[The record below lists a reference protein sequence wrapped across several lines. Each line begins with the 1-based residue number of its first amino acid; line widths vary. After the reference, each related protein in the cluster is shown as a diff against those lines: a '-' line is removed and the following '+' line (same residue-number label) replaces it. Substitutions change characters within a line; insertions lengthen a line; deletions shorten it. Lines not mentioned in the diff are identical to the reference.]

1 MWLERIVGGG
11 VDLVDL
17 ADAKAHLRVLDDDSN
32 TEIANAIDAACTF
45 LDIDADGFGGL
56 GFPLISQSW
65 RIKASSFGAGA
76 IRLPFGRVT
85 SITSLKYYDADNV
98 QQTMADTDYH
108 LTGSGRDFFV
118 ILATSKSWPS
128 VYGRPDAASIEFV
141 AGYTDAAAVPADIKA
156 AARLLVGH
164 FFENREAAT
173 EGVVTREI
181 ELGVSRLTRR
191 YQRFSV

>member
-1 MWLERIVGGG
+1 MWLERIAGGG

-17 ADAKAHLRVLDDDSN
+17 ADAKAHLRVLDDESD
-32 TEIANAIDAACTF
+32 TEISNAIDAASTF

-56 GFPLISQSW
+56 GFPLISQTWS
-65 RIKASSFGAGA
+65 IKASSFGAGS

-85 SITSLKYYDADNV
+85 AVTSLKYYDADNV
-98 QQTMADTDYH
+98 LQTIDSADYH
-108 LTGSGRDFFV
+108 LAGWGRDFLV
-118 ILATSKSWPS
+118 VLATGKSWPS
-128 VYGRPDAASIEFV
+128 VYDRPDAAIIEFV
-141 AGYTDAAAVPADIKA
+141 AGYADTAAVPSDIKA

-191 YQRFSV
+191 YQRLSA